1 MAKGSVEVSP
11 LRHITAIFLS
21 LLLLFSAQVAAAD
34 TLNGHTVV
42 LDSSG
47 KIVPWTTDPS
57 LGYDTVVNLAWD
69 YMLNKVPNASNG
81 KPGYYSYS
89 YMNPDTQQLQT
100 WPHNPAGLYGM
111 LTESALKYYQY
122 SGNRA
127 VVTVAENVAAWH
139 LGHGMTLS
147 TDSWANVPY
156 SSSDPGSLTYQ
167 GSSYAGSTGSG
178 DGAGYLEPDKIGE
191 LGYAWLTLYE
201 FDGNTAF
208 RDAAINCANTLA
220 AKVRVG
226 NAAQSPWPFRVN
238 AQNGSIREDYS
249 AEVIGPIKLFDLLI
263 KLNLGNTAAYQTAR
277 QTAWNWLMT
286 YPIQNNVWSN
296 YFEDVATQ
304 SDLSNV
310 TQYNAVMTARYLMEH
325 PEFDAN
331 WQTHVRN
338 ILSWVKTNW
347 SAAAYGATTIKEQF
361 AFPYPMGSHTSR
373 YAAANAMLY
382 ELTGDTTAREEA
394 IRSFNWATYMARSTG
409 VVIDGPS
416 VNNQW
421 FTDGYGDYIRHFMTG
436 MGAMPI
442 LAPAG
447 QNHVLRS
454 TSIVQNVSYAP
465 GDIRYTTFDAASTE
479 VLRINFVP
487 GSVWAGGSQLSVRG
501 DLLQEGWT
509 FDQSTGTLR
518 IRHDNSGSIEVLS
531 GGTAVNLPPTV
542 SLTAPTQGAT
552 YTPPANIT
560 LTADAA
566 DSDGTVARVDFY
578 NGSTLLGTSV
588 TAPYSYTWNGVAAGT
603 YTFSAVAFDN
613 LGAST
618 TSSSVTVTVN
628 AASTLPSPWQ
638 TVDVGSVAVAGSGT
652 YSNGTFTV
660 AGSGAGITGS
670 ADAFRFVYQPISGD
684 AEIIAQVTG
693 VQNNN
698 TGSLAGVMI
707 RNGLTAGAREA
718 LVGLTAGNTITYRRR
733 TSTNG
738 ITSST
743 SGGSGTAPYFVRL
756 RRQGS
761 TFTAFRSSDGSSWT
775 QFGQNTISMSSNVY
789 VGLAVT
795 NSQNTALNTST
806 FAYVSAGASVDSTP
820 PVISNVTTTPV
831 QNSVTVD
838 WTTNEAA
845 DSQVEYGA
853 TSSYGQRT
861 ALDSNLVTTHS
872 QFMAGLV
879 AGNTYHYRVRS
890 RDAAGNLGLS
900 GDFSVTI
907 PALQDTT
914 KPTAPTNLVASAGS
928 STLVNLAWTASTDNV
943 GVTRYNVI
951 RNGVQIGTSTG
962 VSYPDATVAPNISYT
977 YIVNA
982 QDAAGNVSN
991 NSNQATVTTPP
1002 DTTKP
1007 SAPAGLTGSSNAA
1020 GTQISMS
1027 WTASTD
1033 NVGVTGYEVW
1043 RNAALLSP
1051 VAGTSFI
1058 DATVV
1063 PGTTYNYTVR
1073 ARDAA
1078 GNVSADSSVLT
1089 ITATAPPP
1097 ADTIA
1102 PSAPASLN
1110 ASANGSTRVD
1120 LNWSASTDNVGVVG
1134 YQILRNAAQV
1144 GTSTTLSYSDM
1155 TVQPS
1160 TSYTYTVRAYDAAGN
1175 VSLDS
1180 PAVPVT
1186 TPAPASI
1193 TVTSIGTTQQSVGAT
1208 TITSPAVST
1217 TAANTLLV
1225 AFIATDGPSGS
1236 AQTIT
1241 SVTGG
1246 GLTWTLRKRV
1256 NVQAGSSEIWQA
1268 VAPNIVS
1275 NITVTATRSSGGY
1288 QGMITVVGFQ
1298 GASTTTLGSTGGAN
1312 STSGAPSATLITT
1325 KPNSLVWGV
1334 GNDWD
1339 HAIARTVGTGQTK
1352 VSEFLAPAADT
1363 LWVQRMTNPVPTSGT
1378 SVSLNNTAPTSDRW
1392 NLATIEIPAQ

>member
-1 MAKGSVEVSP
+1 MSKGSAEVSP
-11 LRHITAIFLS
+11 LRHLTAI
-21 LLLLFSAQVAAAD
+21 LLILLVLFSAQVSAAD
-34 TLNGHTVV
+34 TINGHTVV

-47 KIVPWTTDPS
+47 KIIPWTPDPS

-69 YMLNKVPNASNG
+69 YLLNRVPNDDTG
-81 KPGYYSYS
+81 KPAYFTRSYLV
-89 YMNPDTQQLQT
+89 PDTQQLAN

-127 VVTVAENVAAWH
+127 AVAVAENVAAWH
-139 LGHGMTLS
+139 LQNGMTPA
-147 TDSWANVPY
+147 TYSWANVPY
-156 SSSDPGSLTYQ
+156 SSGDAGSLTYR
-167 GSSYAGSTGSG
+167 GAAYGDSSGVG
-178 DGAGYLEPDKIGE
+178 DGTGYLEPDKIGE
-191 LGYAWLTLYE
+191 LGHAWLTLYQ

-208 RDAAINCANTLA
+208 RDAAITCANVLA
-220 AKVRVG
+220 AKIRTG
-226 NAAQSPWPFRVN
+226 SASQSPWSFRVN
-238 AQNGSIREDYS
+238 AQTGAVREDYS
-249 AEVIGPIKLFDLLI
+249 ADVIGPIRLFDLLI

-286 YPIQNNVWSN
+286 YPMQNNVWAN
-296 YFEDVATQ
+296 YFEDVPIQTG
-304 SDLSNV
+304 LTNV
-310 TQYNAVMTARYLMEH
+310 TQYSAVMTARYLMEH
-325 PEFDAN
+325 PELDAN
-331 WQTHVRN
+331 WQTHVRS
-338 ILSWVKTNW
+338 ILTWVKTNW
-347 SAAAYGATTIKEQF
+347 STPVYGASTILEQREFMF
-361 AFPYPMGSHTSR
+361 AIGSHTSR
-373 YAAANAMLY
+373 YASVNAMLY
-382 ELTGDTTAREEA
+382 EMTGDTVAQEEA

-409 VVIDGPS
+409 IIIDGPQ

-421 FTDGYGDYIRHFMTG
+421 FTDGYADYVRHFLTG
-436 MGAMPI
+436 MGAMPT

-447 QNHVLRS
+447 QNHLLRS
-454 TSIVQNVSYAP
+454 SSLVQSVTYAA
-465 GDIRYTTFDAASTE
+465 GDIRYTTFDPGSTE

-487 GSVWAGGSQLSVRG
+487 GSVWAGGAQLSVRG

-509 FDQSTGTLR
+509 FDQNTGTLR
-518 IRHDNSGSIEVLS
+518 IRHDNSGSVEVLS
-531 GGTAVNLPPTV
+531 GGSAVNFPPTV
-542 SLTAPTQGAT
+542 NLTSPTQGAT
-552 YTPPANIT
+552 YAPPANIT
-560 LTADAA
+560 LTANAA
-566 DSDGTVARVDFY
+566 DSDGTIAKVDFY

-588 TAPYSYTWNGVAAGT
+588 SSPYSYAWNNVPAGT
-603 YTFSAVAFDN
+603 YTLSAVAFDN

-618 TSSSVTVTVN
+618 TSSSVTVAVNTV
-628 AASTLPSPWQ
+628 SSLPSPWQ
-638 TVDVGSVAVAGSGT
+638 TADVGSVAVPGTAT
-652 YSNGTFTV
+652 YSNGTFAV
-660 AGSGAGITGS
+660 AGSGAGITGT
-670 ADAFRFVYQPISGD
+670 ADAFRFVYQTISGD

-698 TGSLAGVMI
+698 SGSLAGVMI
-707 RNGLTAGAREA
+707 RNSLTAGTREA
-718 LVGLTAGNTITYRRR
+718 SVGVTAASGLTYRRR
-733 TSTNG
+733 TSTG
-738 ITSST
+738 ATTSST

-761 TFTAFRSSDGSSWT
+761 TFTAYRSSDGASWT
-775 QFGQNTISMSSNVY
+775 QIGQDSISMSNTVY
-789 VGLAVT
+789 VGLVVT
-795 NSQNTALNTST
+795 NSQNTALNSSS
-806 FAYVSAGASVDSTP
+806 FAYVSLGSSVDSTP
-820 PVISNVTTTPV
+820 PVISNVATTPV
-831 QNSVTVD
+831 QNSVTVN

-853 TSSYGQRT
+853 TSSYGQNT
-861 ALDSNLVTTHS
+861 ALDSTLATSHS
-872 QFMAGLV
+872 QFISGLT

-900 GDFSVTI
+900 GDFSVTV
-907 PALQDTT
+907 PAGQDTT
-914 KPTAPTNLVASAGS
+914 KPSTPANLVASAGS

-943 GVTRYNVI
+943 GVTRYNVL

-962 VSYPDATVAPNISYT
+962 VSYPDATVAPNISYS
-977 YIVNA
+977 YVVNA
-982 QDAAGNVSN
+982 QDAAGNVSA
-991 NSNQATVTTPP
+991 NSNTATVTTPP

-1007 SAPAGLTGSSNAA
+1007 SAPAGLTGSSNAS
-1020 GTQISMS
+1020 GTQITMS
-1027 WTASTD
+1027 WTAATD

-1063 PGTTYNYTVR
+1063 AGTTYSYTVR

-1089 ITATAPPP
+1089 ITATAQPPT
-1097 ADTIA
+1097 DTIA

-1134 YQILRNAAQV
+1134 YQISRSGTQV
-1144 GTSTTLSYSDM
+1144 GTSTSLSYSD
-1155 TVQPS
+1155 TTAQAS

-1175 VSLDS
+1175 VSPDS
-1180 PAVPVT
+1180 PSVPVT

-1193 TVTSIGTTQQSVGAT
+1193 TVTSIGTTQQSVGAST
-1208 TITSPAVST
+1208 MTSPAVST

-1225 AFIATDGPSGS
+1225 AFIATDGPQGA

-1268 VAPNIVS
+1268 VAPNVVS

-1298 GASTTTLGSTGGAN
+1298 GASTATPGATGGSS

-1325 KPNSLVWGV
+1325 KPNSLIWGV

-1339 HAIARTVGTGQTK
+1339 HATARTVGAGQTK

-1363 LWVQRMTNPVPTSGT
+1363 LWVQRMTNPVQTSGT
-1378 SVSLNNTAPTSDRW
+1378 SVSLNDPAPTNDRW
-1392 NLATIEIPAQ
+1392 NFAVIEIPAQ